1 MKRID
6 DEAMCMIFM
15 KDAYY
20 SEASVFP
27 LDKILFSLR
36 RLHIGI
42 YFILSLN
49 TFYKVL
55 EGMTL
60 VGSSSQSLSRVLHTL

>member
-27 LDKILFSLR
+27 LDKILFSSADY
-36 RLHIGI
+36 I
-42 YFILSLN
+42 
-49 TFYKVL
+49 
-55 EGMTL
+55 
-60 VGSSSQSLSRVLHTL
+60 

>member
-15 KDAYY
+15 KDAHY

-42 YFILSLN
+42 GIYFILSLN

-60 VGSSSQSLSRVLHTL
+60 VGTSSQ